1 LGYWVKALLGA
12 GLFIGGVVL
21 LNVKLISLL
30 ETGTCAS
37 GNTPYQI
44 AQPCPAGT
52 GTDIMLLTGGI
63 FGALIGAWIFSFRGV
78 PPWERERHGGMPS
91 DFTWGGLAGGLA
103 FAGSGA
109 VVLIASLTDAAIK
122 QSSGA
127 QLGGIITGA
136 TFLVMGLPVLY
147 WSLTPVVKGLRGHGE
162 RPAAVMTAEGT
173 AAGGGFSKTSWTPT
187 VSLPWTTGA
196 GGTGDQIN
204 RLERL
209 QRLRESGALT
219 DSEFER
225 EKAKILS
232 DG

>member
-1 LGYWVKALLGA
+1 MGYWVKALIGGA
-12 GLFIGGVVL
+12 LFVGGVVL
-21 LNVKLISLL
+21 VNVKLISLL

-44 AQPCPAGT
+44 AKPCPAGA

-63 FGALIGAWIFSFRGV
+63 FGALIGGWIFSFRGMA
-78 PPWERERHGGMPS
+78 PWERNRPGRPS
-91 DFTWGGLAGGLA
+91 DFTMAGLAGGLA

-109 VVLIASLTDAAIK
+109 VVLIASLTDEAIK
-122 QSSGA
+122 RSGGA

-147 WSLTPVVKGLRGHGE
+147 WSLTPVVKRIRGRDE
-162 RPAAVMTAEGT
+162 RPAMMTEGT
-173 AAGGGFSKTSWTPT
+173 ASGGGFSKTSWTPT
-187 VSLPWTTGA
+187 VNLPWTTGG

-209 QRLRESGALT
+209 QRLRETGALT

-232 DG
+232 EG